1 MKLTV
6 ILAACAA
13 MANAGLI
20 LIPITPSQIVE
31 KINGDCFFGV
41 VTPEG
46 CGYVV
51 VLIKYSLVLI

>member
-46 CGYVV
+46 CG
-51 VLIKYSLVLI
+51 SPQSTS